1 MNFCFTRRARLPIVV
16 DVTTIHEDVMTSTPV
31 LTSPSPAM
39 PRYPVPAA
47 VDWHLGS
54 LMIWHLLGDES
65 GGLISLGE
73 VVVRA
78 GGEPPLH
85 IHAREDEAWFVLE
98 GEILFQRGHE
108 RITAPPGA
116 AVLLPRGIPHGFA
129 VTSGVARILH
139 MYTPAG
145 IERAFREVSTPAPR
159 RELPPAAAALPD
171 AEAQRVIADAFES
184 RGVTFVGPP
193 LPVILAAE
201 ATREAE
207 GPSC

>member
-1 MNFCFTRRARLPIVV
+1 
-16 DVTTIHEDVMTSTPV
+16 MTSTFA
-31 LTSPSPAM
+31 LTSSSPAV
-39 PRYPVPAA
+39 PRHTVPAA

-85 IHAREDEAWFVLE
+85 VHAREDEVWFVLE

-108 RITAPPGA
+108 RITAPAGA

-129 VTSGVARILH
+129 VASGVARILH

-145 IERAFREVSTPAPR
+145 LERAFREVSTPAPR
-159 RELPPAAAALPD
+159 PELPPAPAGPPD
-171 AEAQRVIADAFES
+171 PEAQRAIAAAYEA

-193 LPVILAAE
+193 LPAILAAE
-201 ATREAE
+201 AAQ
-207 GPSC
+207 

>member
-1 MNFCFTRRARLPIVV
+1 
-16 DVTTIHEDVMTSTPV
+16 MTPTPV
-31 LTSPSPAM
+31 LTSPSSAV
-39 PRYPVPAA
+39 PRRPVPAA

-78 GGEPPLH
+78 GAEPPLH
-85 IHAREDEAWFVLE
+85 VHAREDEAWFVLE

-108 RITAPPGA
+108 RITAPAGT

-139 MYTPAG
+139 LYTPAG
-145 IERAFREVSTPAPR
+145 LEQAFREVSTPAPR
-159 RELPPAAAALPD
+159 CELPPAPAAPPD
-171 AEAQRVIADAFES
+171 ADAQRVIARAYEA

-201 ATREAE
+201 AT
-207 GPSC
+207 S